1 MRPATPDVP
10 LTARQRR
17 RVERYAAK
25 WRPGAYLH
33 RVYPALYRAAR
44 AAGMEPDDIDQ
55 TAWLGVVRAAQLYRP
70 GTMSR
75 GRVVRF
81 RSYAGWW
88 VRGAVGH
95 AVRRAAAKGRL
106 AAVVVSGDRPAGPGD
121 DRPLW
126 DAMGVAAPTP
136 AAAESRERLAGA
148 MRVLTPRHRR
158 AVELRA
164 AGHTLAEIGAEFG
177 VSQERVRQMVLAAR
191 DRILAATR
199 GEG

>member
-1 MRPATPDVP
+1 MRPAARDVP

-25 WRPGAYLH
+25 WRPGAWL
-33 RVYPALYRAAR
+33 RKAYPALYRAAR
-44 AAGMEPDDIDQ
+44 AAGMDHEDVEQ
-55 TAWLGVVRAAQLYRP
+55 CGWVGVVRAAQLYRP

-75 GRVVRF
+75 GRMVRF
-81 RSYAGWW
+81 SSYAGWW

-121 DRPLW
+121 DRTAW
-126 DAMGVAAPTP
+126 DVLGVAAP

-148 MRVLTPRHRR
+148 MRFLPPRHRR

-164 AGHTLAEIGAEFG
+164 AGHTLAEVGAEFG
-177 VSQERVRQMVLAAR
+177 VTREGARQLVLRAR
-191 DRILAATR
+191 DRILAAAR
-199 GEG
+199 GEGGA